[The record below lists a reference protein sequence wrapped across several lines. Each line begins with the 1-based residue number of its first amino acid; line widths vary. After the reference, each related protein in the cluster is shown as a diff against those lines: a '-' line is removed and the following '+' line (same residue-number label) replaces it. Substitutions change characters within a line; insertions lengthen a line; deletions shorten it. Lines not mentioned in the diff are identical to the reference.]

1 MIIHTG
7 RTFRTPDNIAD
18 LPEAE
23 PLVDPER
30 HRAALFLRE
39 RSQLAS
45 YALEGI
51 GTRRFGIRWRP
62 LVRVVEGD
70 VEMDFAASLL
80 SAGGGASRI
89 QGDREKPGPEAAIA
103 PVTFEALE
111 SPNEHVL
118 GDVESL
124 IGIGQPASRKAIYG
138 IAMQADELAKRLTVS
153 TSGPFYQTVLI
164 HLNHKMPRP
173 TKMLN
178 RGGWAERL
186 SADHLLLLN
195 SPHPI
200 YPKPDRVCTTLGKER
215 RMGGRGAALVIL
227 VAGASLAPRALNAQV
242 VAERALLTPVAATSE
257 TFQIY
262 IAFPENSFVLGGMI
276 RFPVTSDVDIGGRA
290 GLWAIDDVSDTPYAG
305 ADLRYGLLSR
315 ALSSAGALNLSF
327 NVGIGVSEPGPTVW
341 KVPLGFIAGIG
352 FGPKGE
358 TIELY
363 GHPRVELGF
372 SSGADASDS
381 ALLLDFGALFNI
393 SPPLAAMAALRFG
406 DGVFDEGDHAVFA
419 LSAFWRL

>member
-111 SPNEHVL
+111 GPNEHVL
-118 GDVESL
+118 GNVESL
-124 IGIGQPASRKAIYG
+124 IGIGQPASR
-138 IAMQADELAKRLTVS
+138 
-153 TSGPFYQTVLI
+153 
-164 HLNHKMPRP
+164 
-173 TKMLN
+173 
-178 RGGWAERL
+178 
-186 SADHLLLLN
+186 
-195 SPHPI
+195 
-200 YPKPDRVCTTLGKER
+200 
-215 RMGGRGAALVIL
+215 
-227 VAGASLAPRALNAQV
+227 
-242 VAERALLTPVAATSE
+242 
-257 TFQIY
+257 
-262 IAFPENSFVLGGMI
+262 
-276 RFPVTSDVDIGGRA
+276 
-290 GLWAIDDVSDTPYAG
+290 
-305 ADLRYGLLSR
+305 
-315 ALSSAGALNLSF
+315 
-327 NVGIGVSEPGPTVW
+327 
-341 KVPLGFIAGIG
+341 
-352 FGPKGE
+352 
-358 TIELY
+358 
-363 GHPRVELGF
+363 
-372 SSGADASDS
+372 
-381 ALLLDFGALFNI
+381 
-393 SPPLAAMAALRFG
+393 
-406 DGVFDEGDHAVFA
+406 
-419 LSAFWRL
+419 